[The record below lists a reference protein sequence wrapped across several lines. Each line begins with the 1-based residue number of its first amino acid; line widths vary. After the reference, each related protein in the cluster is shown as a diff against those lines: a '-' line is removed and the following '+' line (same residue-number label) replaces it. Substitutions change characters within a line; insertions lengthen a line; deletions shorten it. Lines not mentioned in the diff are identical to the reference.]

1 MALIEM
7 KCAESVAVV
16 ISVTAVPCV
25 RKQSIL
31 VFVITNPV
39 SATLGPGKVLGFSA
53 QAASVFFLLL
63 PRFPFFHGSSV
74 LSHEGSVVVG
84 RASSLESDK
93 QVDSMKNHL

>member
-1 MALIEM
+1 
-7 KCAESVAVV
+7 
-16 ISVTAVPCV
+16 
-25 RKQSIL
+25 